1 MVAFK
6 NDKYLKGVKKV
17 REGIKINCNA
27 GSVMSNLKGNYGRL
41 KVWYVPEGIA
51 NIFSMHKLERLYCIT
66 YNSWD
71 GYYVVHT
78 PRGEVTFHKDKQ
90 GLPYI
95 NLDESDE
102 EAAVLLIQMMEQQDK
117 ENKDSTKKEVT
128 LVQTVHGNYKGFT
141 KREVI
146 KMQEVREAQAMLGN
160 PSKKN
165 FQGLVSGNLIPNC
178 PIARS
183 DISNARKMFG
193 PDLASIRGKTVQRT
207 HAPVVVDYVAIPS
220 QLVDANKAVTLAADM
235 FFVDEIA
242 FLITMSRRIKFVM
255 AEPLPVRMAMSLTK
269 HLQQFLLVYGQASF
283 RVRSILMEREF
294 EKVKGL
300 MLTVECNTTAAKEH
314 VSKAERSIRM
324 VKEWMQG
331 IMMMLPFTH
340 IPRCM
345 KIEFVYFTVL
355 WLNVF
360 LVKTGISST
369 YLPREILVRWRL
381 DYKKHCQVL
390 PRFYSE
396 IHDKPNPLNSMVGH
410 THEGIALGL
419 PGNLQGSVK
428 FFCLNTRRMLKRR
441 SFTALPMPTRLIK
454 WVDTIGAQE
463 AQG

>member
-1 MVAFK
+1 
-6 NDKYLKGVKKV
+6 
-17 REGIKINCNA
+17 
-27 GSVMSNLKGNYGRL
+27 
-41 KVWYVPEGIA
+41 
-51 NIFSMHKLERLYCIT
+51 
-66 YNSWD
+66 
-71 GYYVVHT
+71 
-78 PRGEVTFHKDKQ
+78 
-90 GLPYI
+90 
-95 NLDESDE
+95 
-102 EAAVLLIQMMEQQDK
+102 
-117 ENKDSTKKEVT
+117 
-128 LVQTVHGNYKGFT
+128 
-141 KREVI
+141 
-146 KMQEVREAQAMLGN
+146 
-160 PSKKN
+160 
-165 FQGLVSGNLIPNC
+165 
-178 PIARS
+178 
-183 DISNARKMFG
+183 
-193 PDLASIRGKTVQRT
+193 
-207 HAPVVVDYVAIPS
+207 
-220 QLVDANKAVTLAADM
+220 
-235 FFVDEIA
+235 
-242 FLITMSRRIKFVM
+242 
-255 AEPLPVRMAMSLTK
+255 
-269 HLQQFLLVYGQASF
+269 
-283 RVRSILMEREF
+283 
-294 EKVKGL
+294 

-324 VKEWMQG
+324 VKERMQG
-331 IMMMLPFTH
+331 IMTMLPFTH

-390 PRFYSE
+390 PRFYCE